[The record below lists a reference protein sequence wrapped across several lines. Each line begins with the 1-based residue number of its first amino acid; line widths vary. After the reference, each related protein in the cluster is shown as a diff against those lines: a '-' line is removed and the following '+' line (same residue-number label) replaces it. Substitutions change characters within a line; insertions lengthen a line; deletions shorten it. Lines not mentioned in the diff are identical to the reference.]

1 MVIEH
6 GEYQIKQSEDTPDI
20 SVYRGGR
27 MVIHLS
33 PTRFLNLYELKEVV
47 SECMEISGLE
57 QDEMGENTDYIYDG
71 EEPC

>member
-6 GEYQIKQSEDTPDI
+6 GEYQIKQSEDIPDI

-27 MVIHLS
+27 MVMHLS

-57 QDEMGENTDYIYDG
+57 QDEMDENTDYIYDG

>member
-27 MVIHLS
+27 MVMHLS

-47 SECMEISGLE
+47 SEGMEISGLE